1 MNQLLL
7 REQLIQFL
15 NEDIGFG
22 DRSAAALGSTEAE
35 AAITMKADGC
45 FYGNELIHTGA
56 SILGLQVVFCLEN
69 GVSVKAGDTAVLL
82 HGPAAHLLSGERVLL
97 NLLQR
102 LSGTATLTQQAVTR
116 LQGTGVRVTD
126 TRKTTPGLRM
136 LEKDAVRAG
145 GGASHRSRLDDVCM
159 IKENHIAAAGSITS
173 AAEAV
178 RRTAGPLTALEI
190 EVENEA
196 ELLEAV
202 QCQPDVI
209 MLDNCTN
216 EEAVRWVRLIPNSI
230 RIERSGSITL
240 DTIREAAV
248 AGIDFISLGAL
259 THSAPALDMSMRLT
273 IKEAVR

>member
-1 MNQLLL
+1 MNRLLL
-7 REQLIQFL
+7 REQLIQFF

-22 DRSAAALGSTEAE
+22 DRSAAALGRTEAE
-35 AAITMKADGC
+35 AAIMMKADGC
-45 FYGNELIHTGA
+45 FYGHDIIHTGA
-56 SILGLQVVFCLEN
+56 SILGLSVSLCLED
-69 GVSVKAGDTAVLL
+69 GVNVEAGDTAVLL
-82 HGPAAHLLSGERVLL
+82 HGPASALLSGERVLL

-102 LSGTATLTQQAVTR
+102 LSGTATLTQQAAAR
-116 LQGTGVRVTD
+116 LAGTGIRVTD

-145 GGASHRSRLDDVCM
+145 GGVSHRARLDDVCM
-159 IKENHIAAAGSITS
+159 IKENHIAAAGSITN
-173 AAEAV
+173 AAEAI

-190 EVENEA
+190 EIETEA

-202 QCQPDVI
+202 QCGPDVI

-216 EEAVRWVRLIPNSI
+216 EEAIRWARLVPETI
-230 RIERSGSITL
+230 RIERSGAITL

-248 AGIDFISLGAL
+248 PGIDYISLGAL